1 MPDIA
6 DRETVLLQ
14 IRKAKTAHLRWRAY
28 AMALSSGYAV
38 EEGQLP
44 LQPTECQFGCWYY
57 GAGQELKNLPAF
69 KAIEAPH
76 QRLHKI
82 YSDIFQQLF
91 DQPEPPF
98 WKKLLGST
106 TTLTT
111 AQDVEARIDELTACS
126 REMLENLEAL
136 EKQIASEML

>member
-44 LQPTECQFGCWYY
+44 LKPTECQFGCWYY
-57 GAGQELKNLPAF
+57 GAGQELKSLPAF
-69 KAIEAPH
+69 QAIEVPH

-91 DQPEPPF
+91 DQPEPSF
-98 WKKLLGST
+98 LKKLLGSST
-106 TTLTT
+106 SHTG
-111 AQDVEARIDELTACS
+111 AENIEARIEELTECS
-126 REMLENLEAL
+126 RAMLEHLEAL
-136 EKQIASEML
+136 ERQIASRIL